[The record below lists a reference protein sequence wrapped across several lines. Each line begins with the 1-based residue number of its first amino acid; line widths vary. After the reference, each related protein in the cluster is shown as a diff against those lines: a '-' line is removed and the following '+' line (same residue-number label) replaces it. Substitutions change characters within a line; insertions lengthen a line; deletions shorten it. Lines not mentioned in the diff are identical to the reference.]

1 MNKVSLTGRLTKDPS
16 VRYTQGNQSTAVARF
31 SLAVNRQFAKKDSG
45 QPTADFINC
54 VAFGK
59 TGEFVEKYFRK
70 GMKADICGRIQTG
83 SYNDKDG
90 RKVYTTDIVV
100 EDIEFG
106 ESRNASGGGNNN
118 APAQANTGASP
129 YGPADTDGFMQIPDN
144 LDDDSLPFN

>member
-1 MNKVSLTGRLTKDPS
+1 MNKVSLTGRLVRDPET
-16 VRYTQGNQSTAVARF
+16 RYSNGEKATAIARF

-106 ESRNASGGGNNN
+106 ESKSSNQAQNSTPMQNNN
-118 APAQANTGASP
+118 APVSQLGMATDS
-129 YGPADTDGFMQIPDN
+129 DGFMSIPDGI
-144 LDDDSLPFN
+144 DEELPFI